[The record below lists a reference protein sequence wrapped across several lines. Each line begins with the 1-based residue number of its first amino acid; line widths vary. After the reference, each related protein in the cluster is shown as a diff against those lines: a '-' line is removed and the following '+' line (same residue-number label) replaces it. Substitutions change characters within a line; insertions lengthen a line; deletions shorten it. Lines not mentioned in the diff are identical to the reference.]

1 VFDVREALEGM
12 AAGLA
17 ADRRTEADLAALS
30 GFVHREHAATGSA
43 AVAADSGF
51 HEALVAAAH
60 HGMLSTLMAPV
71 EGHVRRLFHL
81 TTGKL
86 DIAMADDHARVLDA
100 IHARDADAATRLVR
114 GVRAATPTLLG

>member
-1 VFDVREALEGM
+1 LKSPPDLRNAERDRFRERCKSDQKEFSL
-12 AAGLA
+12 
-17 ADRRTEADLAALS
+17 
-30 GFVHREHAATGSA
+30 TGNA

-100 IHARDADAATRLVR
+100 IHARDADAAARLAREHVR
-114 GVRAATPTLLG
+114 GVRAATPALLG